1 VFNPKK
7 IVIMNELV
15 KSKEI
20 YWCQGDDRYV
30 LIVREDGNIVGLNYM
45 QGEGLEYFESDYSNI
60 DVELTKFYN
69 SVKGYLNGDTELE
82 RINQAIWAHFDY
94 ENN

>member
-1 VFNPKK
+1 
-7 IVIMNELV
+7 MNKLI

-20 YWCQGDDRYV
+20 YWCEGYDRYV
-30 LIVREDGNIVGLNYM
+30 LIVREDGDIVGLNYM
-45 QGEGLEYFESDYSNI
+45 QGDDLEYFESTYGNI

-69 SVKGYLNGDTELE
+69 SVKAYLNGDTELD

>member
-1 VFNPKK
+1 
-7 IVIMNELV
+7 MNELV

-20 YWCQGDDRYV
+20 YWCPGDDRYV

-45 QGEGLEYFESDYSNI
+45 QGDDLEYFESTYGNI

-69 SVKGYLNGDTELE
+69 SVKEYLNGDTEID
-82 RINQAIWAHFDY
+82 RINQAIWALFFY

>member
-20 YWCQGDDRYV
+20 YWCQGNDRYV

-45 QGEGLEYFESDYSNI
+45 QGDDLEYFESAYGNI

-69 SVKGYLNGDTELE
+69 SVKAYLNGDTELD

>member
-1 VFNPKK
+1 
-7 IVIMNELV
+7 MNELV

>member
-1 VFNPKK
+1 
-7 IVIMNELV
+7 MNELV

-20 YWCQGDDRYV
+20 YWCPGHDRHV
-30 LIVREDGNIVGLNYM
+30 LIVREGGNIVGLNYM
-45 QGEGLEYFESDYSNI
+45 QGNDDLELFDFTYSNI

-69 SVKGYLNGDTELE
+69 SVKGYLNGDTELD

>member
-1 VFNPKK
+1 
-7 IVIMNELV
+7 MNELV

-20 YWCQGDDRYV
+20 YWCQGNDRYV

-45 QGEGLEYFESDYSNI
+45 QGDDLEYFESAYGNI

-69 SVKGYLNGDTELE
+69 SVKAYLNGDTELD

>member
-30 LIVREDGNIVGLNYM
+30 LIVREDGDIVGLNYM
-45 QGEGLEYFESDYSNI
+45 QGEGLEYFESTYGNI

-69 SVKGYLNGDTELE
+69 SVKAYLNGDTELD